1 MAPRRTSG
9 RMSRRKLPR
18 RDSRMKRLTLLLLG
32 LALGVASTA
41 SAQGLTM
48 QMSNGWSFSFSGN
61 VNVFWSFTKVNNS
74 GPANS
79 SVRTGL
85 LPAFATF
92 AASGKEAGLN
102 LGVHFGFA
110 PQIQNGGVHDQF
122 GGGNGIQAG
131 AQIDMRQVYLTI
143 GFKDG
148 SQILAGRELGLF
160 SRQNI
165 LNDMTLF
172 GVGAVGIGAGQ
183 GKGTTLGRIGY
194 GYLYPNFDAQV
205 TYSTKPGQAQF
216 SIGLFQ
222 PSTLG
227 SGTYQFTRIPR
238 VEGEFTYNQKS
249 GRNSYMFWVG
259 GLWQTTSDS
268 ASGGQSISSIGG
280 TAGIKASMS
289 DLSIVVTGYIG
300 KGLGTTLLF
309 SGGEKAGTAAI
320 STETRSS
327 DGGYVQLTYKVG
339 PKTNVG
345 FSWGFSRLKN
355 NDTAAPNGDG
365 NSIVRSNLY
374 AYTVGIYH
382 QWTKS
387 LKFVVEGTEEGT
399 TGINIGTPVAPG
411 TKQTDIAAGFMLFY

>member
-1 MAPRRTSG
+1 
-9 RMSRRKLPR
+9 
-18 RDSRMKRLTLLLLG
+18 MKRLTLLLLG

-61 VNVFWSFTKVNNS
+61 VNAFWVFTKVNNS

-92 AASGKEAGLN
+92 SASGKEAGLT

-110 PQIQNGGVHDQF
+110 PQINNGCAIASCAGGTGSVHDNF
-122 GGGNGIQAG
+122 GNGTQAG

-172 GVGAVGIGAGQ
+172 GVGAVGIGGGGAG
-183 GKGTTLGRIGY
+183 GTTLGRIGY

-216 SIGLFQ
+216 SVGLFQ
-222 PSTLG
+222 PSALG

-280 TAGIKASMS
+280 TAGIKAGMS
-289 DLSIVVTGYIG
+289 DLSIVVSGYIG

-309 SGGEKAGTAAI
+309 SGGEKAGTAAN
-320 STETRSS
+320 STETRTS
-327 DGGYVQLTYKVG
+327 DGGYVQLMYKVG
-339 PKTNVG
+339 PKTSIG
-345 FSWGFSRLKN
+345 GSWGYSRLKN

-365 NSIVRSNLY
+365 NSAVRVNVYS
-374 AYTVGIYH
+374 YTAGIYH

-387 LKFVVEGTEEGT
+387 LKLVFEGTEEGS
-399 TGINIGTPVAPG
+399 TGVGRP
-411 TKQTDIAAGFMLFY
+411 KQIDLAGGFMLFY